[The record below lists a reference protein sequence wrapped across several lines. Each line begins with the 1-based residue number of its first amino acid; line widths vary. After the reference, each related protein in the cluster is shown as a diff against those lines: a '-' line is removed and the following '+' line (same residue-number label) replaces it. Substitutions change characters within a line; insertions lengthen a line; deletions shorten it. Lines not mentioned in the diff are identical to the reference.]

1 MDHMMTRRTLGVAAI
16 AVMLA
21 AASALAQEKPIRVRG
36 TIEKV
41 DGLTVGVKTREGD
54 ALTVKLTDNVTV
66 NALLKASLADIHVNS
81 FIGVT
86 AVPQTGGM
94 WRAVEVHIFPEE
106 MRGAG
111 EGDREWDLHP
121 ESTMTNALVEETVTA
136 VNGRTLT
143 LKYKGVEKK
152 VFVPTDAPIVAFAR
166 GDRSDLKTGA
176 GIFIAA
182 ATKQPDATLQAARVN
197 VGRDGVTPPM

>member
-1 MDHMMTRRTLGVAAI
+1 MVTRRALGVGGL
-16 AVMLA
+16 AVVLA

-41 DGLTVGVKTREGD
+41 DGLILGVKTREGD
-54 ALTVKLTDNVTV
+54 AVTVKLADNVTV
-66 NALLKASLADIHVNS
+66 NALLKASLADIHPNS

-106 MRGAG
+106 MRGTG

-121 ESTMTNALVEETVTA
+121 ESTMTNAVVAETVTA
-136 VNGRTLT
+136 VEGRTLT
-143 LKYKGVEKK
+143 LKYKGAEKK
-152 VFVPTDAPIVAFAR
+152 VLVPTDAAIVAFAR
-166 GDRSDLKTGA
+166 GDRNDLKARA

-182 ATKQPDATLQAARVN
+182 ATRQSDGTLQAARVN